1 MWHLCLFSGT
11 KRYSEYS
18 CGFQAPSSNSGS
30 ANQQLLPA
38 VGLCYRACRKGN
50 GFTPKYRYTHTPTY
64 SHRHPSLGFGTPNQ
78 SHPYSCRH
86 FYTHIHTCCAG
97 LPVEEGKVCLSSKY
111 VTVQCSRTVTIMEIR
126 KHRKVGYRKGPGQ
139 HRTPKPS
146 YSVSDFLQL

>member
-1 MWHLCLFSGT
+1 MDFRPPPSTLAVQT
-11 KRYSEYS
+11 NS
-18 CGFQAPSSNSGS
+18 CCQLWGS
-30 ANQQLLPA
+30 AIGL
-38 VGLCYRACRKGN
+38 VGKETALHPHPHTR
-50 GFTPKYRYTHTPTY
+50 THTH

-78 SHPYSCRH
+78 SHSYSCRH

-111 VTVQCSRTVTIMEIR
+111 VTVQCSRTVTVMEIR

-146 YSVSDFLQL
+146 YSVSDLLQL